1 MTLTFAVKHPSM
13 LAVLLVMAALAQGAS
28 PAAAHSSTSY
38 AFGFS
43 LPLIFPPPVV
53 YGPPAVYAP
62 PPVVYTPPPVVYG
75 PPAVYSAPAIPVYA
89 APPQYYPGEW
99 PGLDIFTRR

>member
-1 MTLTFAVKHPSM
+1 MTSSRTPNRPS
-13 LAVLLVMAALAQGAS
+13 VLGAFILMAAFALGAS
-28 PAAAHSSTSY
+28 PAAAHT
-38 AFGFS
+38 FVGVGVGV
-43 LPLIFPPPVV
+43 PLVAPPPVV
-53 YGPPAVYAP
+53 YGPPVVYAP

-75 PPAVYSAPAIPVYA
+75 PPAVVYSVPAIPVYA